1 MHFNFHFLKYFCPAL
16 ESNIKGWSVVECFSQ
31 NKDELVI
38 GLAQGENE
46 CYLRANFLPVISC
59 LAVADAFKRSK
70 KNTISLFPE
79 LIGQRVEGIHL
90 VNFERA
96 FWIQFVSGDRL
107 LFKLHGTRSNLLF
120 YGKGEDLPIRIFRN
134 ELKDDKV
141 LLLQSLE
148 KNLVLDHATFIALQ
162 GNASQFLPT
171 LGKIPRDWL
180 KAQGYIEAGIEEK
193 WRLMQELLDM
203 LDMPWFSIMYDGNEY
218 VLSMLPA
225 EKALFQTADPIE
237 AGNVLFRYRVV
248 VQGFEKEKVSLQR
261 KLEEQ
266 LKRTKAYI
274 EKTTTRLVELEE
286 GPSPSQKADV
296 IMANLHLIGPDTE
309 AISLFNFYTQQS
321 EVFNFKRGQTPQK
334 LAETLYRKSKNRKRE
349 IDQLYQNLADK
360 EQMLALT
367 AGMIADL
374 AEINDHRRLRDFVK
388 THRLIPKTQEE
399 EEQVPFKR
407 FEVEG
412 FDVLVGKSAKAND
425 EMLRRFAWKED
436 LWLHAKDVAGSHVL
450 IKFKSGLSF
459 PKTVLERAAELAAYY
474 SKIKNDSLAPVIYT
488 PAKYVRKVKGSAD
501 GSVMVD
507 KESVIMV
514 VPRGPQGLS

>member
-16 ESNIKGWSVVECFSQ
+16 ESKIKGWSVVECFSQ

-38 GLAQGENE
+38 GLGQGENE

-59 LAVADAFKRSK
+59 LAVSDAFKRSK

-148 KNLVLDHATFIALQ
+148 KNLVLDHATFTALQ

-180 KAQGYIEAGIEEK
+180 KAHGYIEADMDEK

-203 LDMPWFSIMYDGNEY
+203 LDMPWFSIMHDGNEY

-225 EKALFQTADPIE
+225 EKPLFQTADPTE
-237 AGNVLFRYRVV
+237 AANVLFRYRVV
-248 VQGFEKEKVSLQR
+248 VQGFEKEKVSLQK

-274 EKTTTRLVELEE
+274 EKTTTRLVELED

-309 AISLFNFYTQQS
+309 TISLFNFYTQQS

-388 THRLIPKTQEE
+388 THRLIPKAQEE

-450 IKFKSGLSF
+450 LKYKSGLSF

>member
-16 ESNIKGWSVVECFSQ
+16 ESNIKGWSVIECFSQ

-38 GLAQGENE
+38 GLGQGENE

-148 KNLVLDHATFIALQ
+148 KNLVLDHATFIAFQ

-203 LDMPWFSIMYDGNEY
+203 LDMPWFSVMHDGNEY

-237 AGNVLFRYRVV
+237 AANLLFRYRVV

-274 EKTTTRLVELEE
+274 EKTTTRLVELED

-349 IDQLYQNLADK
+349 IDQLYQNLSDK
-360 EQMLALT
+360 EQLLTLTGNMLAEL
-367 AGMIADL
+367 M
-374 AEINDHRRLRDFVK
+374 EINDHRGLKNFVRN
-388 THRLIPKTQEE
+388 HHLIPKSQEQ

-514 VPRGPQGLS
+514 VPRGPQEAH

>member
-16 ESNIKGWSVVECFSQ
+16 ESKIKGWSVIECFSQ

-38 GLAQGENE
+38 GLAHGENE
-46 CYLRANFLPVISC
+46 CCLRANFLPVISC

-107 LFKLHGTRSNLLF
+107 LFKLHGTRSNLIF
-120 YGKGEDLPIRIFRN
+120 YRQDDEVPVRIFRN

-148 KNLVLDHATFIALQ
+148 KNLDLGHARFFDLE

-180 KAQGYIEAGIEEK
+180 KAQGYIEADVEAK
-193 WRLMQELLDM
+193 WSMMQELLDM
-203 LDMPWFSIMYDGNEY
+203 LEMPWFSIINDGGEY

-225 EKALFQTADPIE
+225 DKPLFQTADPIE
-237 AGNVLFRYRVV
+237 VVNVLFRYRVV
-248 VQGFEKEKVSLQR
+248 VQGFEKEKISLLK

-266 LKRTKAYI
+266 QKRTKAYI
-274 EKTTTRLVELEE
+274 EKTTTRLEELED

-296 IMANLHLIGPDTE
+296 IMANLHQISPETE
-309 AISLFNFYTQQS
+309 TISLFNFYTQQ
-321 EVFNFKRGQTPQK
+321 EENFNFKRGQTPQK

-360 EQMLALT
+360 EQLLTLTGNMLAELT
-367 AGMIADL
+367 
-374 AEINDHRRLRDFVK
+374 EINDHRGLKNFVK
-388 THRLIPKTQEE
+388 NHHLIPKSQDQ

-514 VPRGPQGLS
+514 VPRGPQEVH

>member
-1 MHFNFHFLKYFCPAL
+1 MHFNYHFLKYFCPAL
-16 ESNIKGWSVVECFSQ
+16 ESNIKGLVVRECFSQ

-38 GLAQGENE
+38 GLANDSGE
-46 CYLRANFLPVISC
+46 CYLRANFLPLISC

-79 LIGQRVEGIHL
+79 LIGQVVEGVHL

-96 FWIQFVSGDRL
+96 FWIEFVSGDRI
-107 LFKLHGTRSNLLF
+107 LFKLYGTRSNLLF
-120 YGKGEDLPIRIFRN
+120 YGNGEDLPIRIFRN

-141 LLLQSLE
+141 LRLQSLE

-180 KAQGYIEAGIEEK
+180 KAQGYIESDLEK
-193 WRLMQELLDM
+193 RWRLMQELLDM
-203 LDMPWFSIMYDGNEY
+203 LETPWFSILSDGNEY

-225 EKALFQTADPIE
+225 EKPLFQTADPIE
-237 AGNVLFRYRVV
+237 AANVLFRYRVV
-248 VQGFEKEKVSLQR
+248 VQGFEKEKTSLQK
-261 KLEEQ
+261 KLDDQ

-274 EKTTTRLVELEE
+274 EKTTVRLEELED

-296 IMANLHLIGPDTE
+296 IMANLHQIGPETE
-309 AISLFNFYTQQS
+309 SISLFNFYSQT
-321 EVFNFKRGQTPQK
+321 EEEFTFKRGQSPQK

-349 IDQLYQNLADK
+349 IDQLYQNLSDK
-360 EQMLALT
+360 EQLLTLTGKML
-367 AGMIADL
+367 GEL
-374 AEINDHRRLRDFVK
+374 AEVNDHRALKNFVK
-388 THRLIPKTQEE
+388 NHHLIPKSKEQED
-399 EEQVPFKR
+399 QVPFKR
-407 FEVEG
+407 FEIEG

-436 LWLHAKDVAGSHVL
+436 VWLHAKDVAGSHVL
-450 IKFKSGLSF
+450 IKYKSGLSF

-488 PAKYVRKVKGSAD
+488 PVKYVRKVKGSAD
-501 GSVMVD
+501 GAVVVD

-514 VPRGPQGLS
+514 VPRGPQDAH